1 MADNPNID
9 DLRAPLLAALGAAD
23 LALATVNELI
33 ADLRDRAGETRTDT
47 RSRVEESRARLTK
60 LQEDLPEQ
68 LRELR
73 ERFTSDELRKA
84 AEGYLEAATSRYN
97 ELVERG
103 EAALDRLRSQS
114 TFEDASARA
123 QASVDQAV
131 ELTQEALGTVSSRTR
146 AVGERAAKLV
156 GIDLPKKAPAKKAAA
171 KKAAREEGCRQEGS
185 GQEGRRPRRSPR
197 SSSPTRLRVARV
209 LPGQLGVDVLGTPPY
224 AYYVPPLV
232 DTVLSVLMIAVLV
245 TTVYAFVHAAMQRPD
260 AYTAAEKL
268 TKPVWLI
275 ILGVA
280 AALSFIGVFGMAI
293 AACAAGVYLVDVRPK
308 LLDIQ
313 GKSR

>member
-33 ADLRDRAGETRTDT
+33 TDLRDRAGETRTDT
-47 RSRVEESRARLTK
+47 RSRVEESRARLTR

-131 ELTQEALGTVSSRTR
+131 ELTQEALGTVSSPTR

-156 GIDLPKKAPAKKAAA
+156 GIDLPKKAPAKKASAKKAPAKKAAA
-171 KKAAREEGCRQEGS
+171 KKAPAKKA
-185 GQEGRRPRRSPR
+185 P
-197 SSSPTRLRVARV
+197 AKK
-209 LPGQLGVDVLGTPPY
+209 
-224 AYYVPPLV
+224 
-232 DTVLSVLMIAVLV
+232 V
-245 TTVYAFVHAAMQRPD
+245 TQ
-260 AYTAAEKL
+260 K
-268 TKPVWLI
+268 
-275 ILGVA
+275 
-280 AALSFIGVFGMAI
+280 
-293 AACAAGVYLVDVRPK
+293 
-308 LLDIQ
+308 
-313 GKSR
+313 

>member
-1 MADNPNID
+1 MADNTNIE

-33 ADLRDRAGETRTDT
+33 SDLRDRAGETRTDT

-60 LQEDLPEQ
+60 LQEDLPKQ
-68 LRELR
+68 LGELR

-114 TFEDASARA
+114 TFEDVSGRA

-156 GIDLPKKAPAKKAAA
+156 GIELPKKTDAAAKKAQKAVAKKAPAKKAPAKKAPAKKAPAKKAAA
-171 KKAAREEGCRQEGS
+171 KKAPAKKA
-185 GQEGRRPRRSPR
+185 P
-197 SSSPTRLRVARV
+197 AKK
-209 LPGQLGVDVLGTPPY
+209 
-224 AYYVPPLV
+224 
-232 DTVLSVLMIAVLV
+232 V
-245 TTVYAFVHAAMQRPD
+245 TQ
-260 AYTAAEKL
+260 K
-268 TKPVWLI
+268 
-275 ILGVA
+275 
-280 AALSFIGVFGMAI
+280 
-293 AACAAGVYLVDVRPK
+293 
-308 LLDIQ
+308 
-313 GKSR
+313 